1 MNVHS
6 TRSMSEG
13 AMMCAL
19 TVVLAL
25 LNRFSGFLLESAFP
39 WIYAFPMLIYAARYG
54 FRIALLPAFCA
65 CLCALFF
72 SSWTSLFYLVSALLL
87 GVLYGGLLHRGAP
100 HALLFAVTFLTAAVC
115 NLITMVLFAALF
127 GQDVSA
133 DLAMIDQ
140 LLASM
145 GPTGARWFDARS
157 ILLSVLLLLSFL
169 QAICVHVGAQLLLVR
184 LKRNVHRMKNLL
196 QLRAPRWLG
205 SAFLWIWLLYL
216 LPSVIE
222 LQVDIPSLPHP
233 LAFSALF
240 VSIVYGA
247 LTAFAF
253 LTLRRAGKGMVLL
266 LYVLLFVPIINL
278 LFALLGEADLLFG
291 LRRKMIR
298 GVNHGTFGKL

>member
-100 HALLFAVTFLTAAVC
+100 HALLFAVTFVTAAVC

-127 GQDVSA
+127 GQDVSV

-157 ILLSVLLLLSFL
+157 ILLSFLLLLSFL

-205 SAFLWIWLLYL
+205 SAFLWIWLLY
-216 LPSVIE
+216 
-222 LQVDIPSLPHP
+222 
-233 LAFSALF
+233 
-240 VSIVYGA
+240 
-247 LTAFAF
+247 
-253 LTLRRAGKGMVLL
+253 
-266 LYVLLFVPIINL
+266 
-278 LFALLGEADLLFG
+278 
-291 LRRKMIR
+291 
-298 GVNHGTFGKL
+298 

>member
-39 WIYAFPMLIYAARYG
+39 WIYAFPMLIYAVRYG

-145 GPTGARWFDARS
+145 GSTGARWFDARS

-216 LPSVIE
+216 LQSVIE
-222 LQVDIPSLPHP
+222 LQVDIRSLLQT
-233 LAFSALF
+233 LAFCALF

-253 LTLRRAGKGMVLL
+253 LTLRRAGKGMVLM

-278 LFALLGEADLLFG
+278 LFALLGEVDLLFG